1 MSSTIGKQTPA
12 KMPVFKLL
20 PAFCEIIPIK
30 PGPNEPP
37 KSPDNARRA
46 NRAVPPTGIVF
57 HEMLMVPGHM
67 IPTEKPQIAL
77 PARPRAGEFDNPA
90 NK

>member
-46 NRAVPPTGIVF
+46 NRAVPPRGIVF
-57 HEMLMVPGHM
+57 DEMLMEPGHM
-67 IPTEKPQIAL
+67 IPTENH
-77 PARPRAGEFDNPA
+77 R
-90 NK
+90 